1 MRDIQ
6 DYSSKY
12 TSNEISFETYQV
24 KFRRLKVIE
33 QIKKYNHN
41 TIVEIGCGTEPF
53 FEYFNTFEKMIIIEP
68 SDIFF
73 KIATEKA
80 LKKNNVKLINSF
92 FEDVDLLE
100 ENIDI
105 ILLSSLLHEI
115 KDTKLFLKQILSKCS
130 ESTVI
135 HINVPNSNSF
145 HRLLAYESG
154 LIDSPSEFSN
164 NNHKFQVNNVFNL
177 DSLEELVGSVG
188 FEVLDKGS
196 YFVKPFTHGQMKNVI
211 DNNIIDVNILN
222 GLNNMIKYMPDLGS
236 EIFVD
241 VRIKKI

>member
-1 MRDIQ
+1 MRDIK

-12 TSNEISFETYQV
+12 VSNEMSFETHQV
-24 KFRRLKVIE
+24 EFRRLKVIE
-33 QIKKYNHN
+33 QVNKYNHS

>member
-41 TIVEIGCGTEPF
+41 TIVEIGSGTEPI
-53 FEYFNTFEKMIIIEP
+53 FEYFNHYKKMVVIEP

-177 DSLEELVGSVG
+177 DSLEELVRSVG

-196 YFVKPFTHGQMKNVI
+196 YFVKPFNHGQMKNVI